1 MPWLGVRGICSS
13 TRDLPPRSHA
23 DAEGDSSSLEKNF
36 SNAAQTSGDM
46 DRGDLPY
53 DVHIKVGVIVG
64 DDVSHPSHFPKRQF
78 RNGALGL
85 FVQVGGGFTDDF
97 DPPDHRILFLR
108 VGPEIRP
115 VVSFTYDAIRRDAF
129 RMSRNRPSWSASINS
144 DRSGENMFASKAVG
158 GSLERG
164 T

>member
-1 MPWLGVRGICSS
+1 
-13 TRDLPPRSHA
+13 
-23 DAEGDSSSLEKNF
+23 
-36 SNAAQTSGDM
+36 M

-53 DVHIKVGVIVG
+53 DVHINVGVIVG

-78 RNGALGL
+78 RNGAPGL

-108 VGPEIRP
+108 VGPESVS
-115 VVSFTYDAIRRDAF
+115 VVSFTYDAIRRDAS
-129 RMSRNRPSWSASINS
+129 RMSRNRPSWSASINA
-144 DRSGENMFASKAVG
+144 DRSGENMLASKAVG